1 MKVILVMVWVGFADL
16 ECGFGC
22 VFIFIII
29 IIIFN
34 TGYWFD
40 LQLLKNILID
50 FCFDTK
56 FDVRQP
62 HIRTVR
68 IKSNVTLLEVNT
80 WGWLELAP
88 SHEEIPQNYYS
99 KAVCQ
104 LSIKSS

>member
-22 VFIFIII
+22 VFIFY
-29 IIIFN
+29 FLLLLLFFFLN
-34 TGYWFD
+34 TGCWFD
-40 LQLLKNILID
+40 LRLLKNILID

-62 HIRTVR
+62 NIRTVR

-80 WGWLELAP
+80 
-88 SHEEIPQNYYS
+88 
-99 KAVCQ
+99 
-104 LSIKSS
+104 

>member
-22 VFIFIII
+22 VFIFYYYYYYYFF
-29 IIIFN
+29 FN
-34 TGYWFD
+34 TGCWFD
-40 LQLLKNILID
+40 LRLLKNILID

-62 HIRTVR
+62 NIRTVI

-80 WGWLELAP
+80 
-88 SHEEIPQNYYS
+88 
-99 KAVCQ
+99 
-104 LSIKSS
+104 